1 MMHFVICR
9 AKSLRGEVSLP
20 GDKSIAHRSIIL
32 SSLSRGLTRIENF
45 PFNED
50 SLATIDVFNS
60 LGIKINCKRD
70 ENKVAVLGCGLAGLS
85 EPVAPIFIKE
95 SGTTFRLMLGVLA
108 GQGFCSKLVA
118 GPGLSKRPM
127 LRVTAPL
134 RKMGAQ
140 IKAKK
145 LKREEFPPITVKG
158 AQLRAIKYK
167 MPVASAQVK
176 SAILLAALYADG
188 VTEIDEIVKTRDH
201 TERMLKL
208 FGADIEV
215 RQNKILLKGL
225 RDLVSPGWLNV
236 PGDISSA
243 AFFMVLG
250 SIVPHSRLLLH
261 RVNLN
266 PSRMGIFNVLKRMG
280 ANIKIIGRSQENFE
294 PVGDILV
301 KSGFLKATVIK
312 KNEIPSLIDELPIL
326 MVAAACA
333 KGTSIFHGAGELR
346 VKETDR
352 IKSMRENLSKMG
364 VKISVS
370 SSNSIKIKGIKELKG
385 AKVKSFGDHRT
396 AMSMIVAGLC
406 AKGNT
411 EVDDVGCIAKS
422 FPEFIKILDNLI

>member
-1 MMHFVICR
+1 MMDFVISR

-50 SLATIDVFNS
+50 SIATIDVFNN
-60 LGIKINCKRD
+60 LGITINCKRD
-70 ENKVAVLGCGLAGLS
+70 ENKVAVLGCGLNGLS
-85 EPVAPIFIKE
+85 KPASSILIKE

-108 GQGFCSKLVA
+108 GQDFCSKLIA
-118 GPGLSKRPM
+118 GPALSKRPM
-127 LRVTAPL
+127 LRVTGPL

-140 IKAKK
+140 IKARKS
-145 LKREEFPPITVKG
+145 KREEFPPITVKG
-158 AQLRAIKYK
+158 AKLKGIKYK
-167 MPVASAQVK
+167 IPVASAQVK

-188 VTEIDEIVKTRDH
+188 TTEIDEKIKTRDH

-208 FGADIEV
+208 FGAGIEV
-215 RQNKILLKGL
+215 KGNKIILKGS
-225 RDLVSPGWLNV
+225 RDLISPGWINV

-250 SIVPHSRLLLH
+250 SIAPCAHLLLR
-261 RVNLN
+261 RVSLN
-266 PSRMGIFNVLKRMG
+266 PSRIGILRVLKRMG
-280 ANIKIIGRSQENFE
+280 ANIKVIGISQESFE

-301 KSGFLKATVIK
+301 KSSLLKATVIK

-333 KGTSIFHGAGELR
+333 KGTSVFHGAGELR

-370 SSNSIKIKGIKELKG
+370 SSNSIKIKGIKELAG

-406 AKGNT
+406 AKGKT
-411 EVDDVGCIAKS
+411 EIDDVGCIAKS
-422 FPEFIKILDNLI
+422 FPEFIKILDTLT